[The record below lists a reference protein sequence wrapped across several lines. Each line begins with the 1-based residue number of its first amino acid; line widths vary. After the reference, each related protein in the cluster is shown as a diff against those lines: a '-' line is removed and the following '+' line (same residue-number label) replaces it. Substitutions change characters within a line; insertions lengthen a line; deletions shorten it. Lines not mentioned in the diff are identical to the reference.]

1 MTEKLIPFNDF
12 IKSLHEKK
20 IEHFKSKAGVMVK
33 NDHEFE
39 KMTQHLINHYKGTE
53 AVQSFKDQ
61 SGQVWDCIPIEKQ
74 PSIKKSNSK
83 IPQPPDLQ
91 SITPDGNE
99 KKGKI
104 SSFLNADLQDDE
116 GNMMNCPKGYIPV
129 RRITLEELTRFETLE
144 NFFQKGPK
152 GKGRHPRLTSLAAAG
167 ENIHKY
173 AHAFQTVDNLGGH
186 SFLNI
191 WQPKLSGSEV
201 FSLSQH
207 WYTAGS
213 GAQLQTVEAGWQVFP
228 QKYNGS
234 LFPCLFIYWTADA
247 YNHTGNYNLDAAAFV
262 QTNNNWALGGT
273 FQNTSAKDGQQ
284 IELELTWELF
294 DGNWWLFLNGLASE
308 NAIGY
313 YPASIYN
320 NGPLTTL
327 ATGIDYGGETVGST
341 SWPEMG
347 SGAFADQGWQKAA
360 YQRNIFY
367 YQQDRSAVWA
377 GLTPSQQS
385 PGCYTIDVNNDKN
398 WGQYFF
404 YGGPGRTG
412 C

>member
-1 MTEKLIPFNDF
+1 MTEKLIPFNEF

-20 IEHFKSKAGVMVK
+20 VGHFKSNAGFMVK

-39 KMTQHLINHYKGTE
+39 KMNQHLINHYKGVE
-53 AVQSFKDQ
+53 AVHSFKDQ

-74 PSIKKSNSK
+74 PSIKRSSST

-91 SITPDGNE
+91 SITPKENG

-104 SSFLNADLQDDE
+104 SSFLNADLKDDE

-144 NFFQKGPK
+144 NFFQKGPR
-152 GKGRHPRLTSLAAAG
+152 GKGRHPRLTSLAAAD

-191 WQPKLSGSEV
+191 WQPKLSGNEV

-207 WYTAGS
+207 WYSAGS
-213 GAQLQTVEAGWQVFP
+213 DAQLQTVEAGWQVFP
-228 QKYNGS
+228 QKYHGS
-234 LFPCLFIYWTADA
+234 LFPCLFIYWTTDG
-247 YNHTGNYNLDAAAFV
+247 YQHTGNYNLDAAAFV

-273 FQNTSAKDGQQ
+273 FQNMSIKDGQQ
-284 IELELTWELF
+284 IELELTWELS
-294 DGNWWLFLNGLASE
+294 DGNWWLFLDGLASE

-320 NGPLTTL
+320 NGPISTL

-347 SGAFADQGWQKAA
+347 SGEFADRGWQKAA

-367 YQQDRSAVWA
+367 YKPDRSTAWA
-377 GLTPSQQS
+377 DLTPSQLS
-385 PGCYTIDVNNDKN
+385 PACYTIEVKNISN
-398 WGQYFF
+398 WGESFF
-404 YGGPGRTG
+404 YGGPGGTG